1 MKQETS
7 QKLSIV
13 ALVFSLFPAIS
24 YVLPVFKIS
33 LADGAQA
40 AMAAANILCSLVGFA
55 LSIICVKSKETR
67 NAVNIISTIICVLW
81 LLLIVG
87 FGVLALFLTF
97 VKTV

>member
-7 QKLSIV
+7 RKLSIV
-13 ALVFSLFPAIS
+13 ALIFSLFPAIS

-33 LADGAQA
+33 LAGGAQA
-40 AMAAANILCSLVGFA
+40 AMAAANILCALAGFA
-55 LSIICVKSKETR
+55 LSIMFVKNKETR
-67 NAVNIISTIICVLW
+67 NAIHIISTIICGLW

-97 VKTV
+97 IK